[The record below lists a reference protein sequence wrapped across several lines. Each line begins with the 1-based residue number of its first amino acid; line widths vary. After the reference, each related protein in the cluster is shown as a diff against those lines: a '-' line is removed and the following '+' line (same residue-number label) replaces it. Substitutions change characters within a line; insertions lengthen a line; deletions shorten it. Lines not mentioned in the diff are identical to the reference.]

1 VKHLGRTGMMAAMD
15 DSGEVTDHPASGR
28 APLPLLALGLVALTV
43 VTTWLFGNLPWVMS
57 GFSWPT
63 TRAAPVG
70 SSSEGLAGVRL
81 AIPLV
86 AAFLSS
92 LVAFTAIGS
101 VSAALL
107 PLVLTTR
114 SSGHRLASVG
124 LVLATLVATTAAVTL
139 SARRTIEEHAADAFA
154 GDPRVLRGLVL
165 VVLAT
170 TAVGAPLG
178 TLASLQVG
186 FLPLA
191 AAVVAGQL
199 PEWLRG
205 FLVDRHSLDDRARLV
220 GHVAEW
226 LVLVTM
232 TVAFVLSVR
241 RIMAWAVLW
250 PVAVAL
256 IWVAVPFRVMTDSLS
271 VQLRPSAGLP
281 GTLPDILRGGLDV
294 FRASFWEAPQPR
306 WPWLV
311 AVLLA
316 ALWCVVERGAAGRVG
331 GPVGRWIARG
341 SDPSQR

>member
-1 VKHLGRTGMMAAMD
+1 MMAAMD
-15 DSGEVTDHPASGR
+15 DSGEVEVQSAPGGT
-28 APLPLLALGLVALTV
+28 PLPVLALGLVALTV
-43 VTTWLFGNLPWVMS
+43 VTAWLFGNLPWVVS

-63 TRAAPVG
+63 TRGARVG

-101 VSAALL
+101 VAAALL

-124 LVLATLVATTAAVTL
+124 LVLATLVATTTVVTL
-139 SARRTIEEHAADAFA
+139 LARRTIEEHAADAFA

-170 TAVGAPLG
+170 SAVGALLG

-191 AAVVAGQL
+191 AAVAAGQL

-205 FLVDRHSLDDRARLV
+205 FVVDHHSLDGHARLV
-220 GHVAEW
+220 EHIAEW
-226 LVLVTM
+226 LLLVVM

-241 RIMAWAVLW
+241 RSLAWVLLW
-250 PVAVAL
+250 PVAVGL
-256 IWVAVPFRVMTDSLS
+256 IWVAVPFRVMTDSLA

-281 GTLPDILRGGLDV
+281 GTLPDILRGGLEV
-294 FRASFWEAPQPR
+294 FRASFWAAPQPR

-316 ALWCVVERGAAGRVG
+316 GVWCVVERWVAGRIDSA
-331 GPVGRWIARG
+331 VGRLVGWG
-341 SDPSQR
+341 SGPGQR

>member
-1 VKHLGRTGMMAAMD
+1 MMSAMD
-15 DSGEVTDHPASGR
+15 DPEAPGSR
-28 APLPLLALGLVALTV
+28 APEESASDRTPLPVLAVGLVVLTV
-43 VTTWLFGNLPWVMS
+43 VTTWLFGDLPWVVS

-70 SSSEGLAGVRL
+70 SSTEGLAGVRL
-81 AIPLV
+81 TIPLV

-92 LVAFTAIGS
+92 LVAFTAVGS
-101 VSAALL
+101 VAAALL

-114 SSGHRLASVG
+114 SSGHRLAAVG
-124 LVLATLVATTAAVTL
+124 LTLATLVATTMAVTL
-139 SARRTIEEHAADAFA
+139 HARRTIEEHAADAFA

-165 VVLAT
+165 VVFGTA
-170 TAVGAPLG
+170 AVGALLG

-191 AAVVAGQL
+191 AAVAAGQL

-205 FLVDRHSLDDRARLV
+205 FLVDRRSLDHHARLV
-220 GHVAEW
+220 DGNAEW
-226 LVLVTM
+226 LVLVVM
-232 TVAFVLSVR
+232 LVAFVLSVR
-241 RIMAWAVLW
+241 RTVAWALLW

-256 IWVAVPFRVMTDSLS
+256 IWVAVPFRVMTDSLA

-281 GTLPDILRGGLDV
+281 GTLPDILRGGLET
-294 FRASFWEAPQPR
+294 FRASFWQAPQPR

-311 AVLLA
+311 AALLA
-316 ALWCVVERGAAGRVG
+316 GLWCVLERQAGGRVR

-341 SDPSQR
+341 SDPSER